1 MDRRKLLLI
10 LLLEMSYLETI
21 CICTILVVMMLRGK
35 QRHVE
40 RPTLTNRSL
49 IRREIS
55 LCYLNGIIGNTDTEC
70 VNELRMD
77 RRTFGILCDLLR
89 QDGRVKTDGL
99 VSVEEQVC
107 MTLQILAH
115 HTKNRSVGGRFYRS
129 GETISRYF
137 NSVLQGILRL
147 QGFLLKVPQPVPID
161 STDARWRCF
170 KNCLGALDGT
180 HIDVHVP
187 EIDKPRYRT
196 RKGRV
201 ATNVLGVCS
210 GDRQFIYVFPGWEG
224 SASDSRVLHDAISR
238 PNGFK
243 VPAGCYYLVDGGYTN
258 GEGFLAPYRGIPY
271 HLSEWEGR
279 TPSNKEE
286 YFNMKHSKAR
296 NVIERCFG
304 LLKGRWSILRSPSF
318 YPIRT
323 QGRII
328 TACCLLHNLI
338 RQEMSVDPMEN
349 LPIIED
355 GQNTE
360 EGEYVGSVQSSDQWT
375 AMRNDMAEEMYN
387 EWRAIRNQ
395 QPN

>member
-1 MDRRKLLLI
+1 
-10 LLLEMSYLETI
+10 
-21 CICTILVVMMLRGK
+21 
-35 QRHVE
+35 
-40 RPTLTNRSL
+40 
-49 IRREIS
+49 
-55 LCYLNGIIGNTDTEC
+55 
-70 VNELRMD
+70 MD

-99 VSVEEQVC
+99 VSVEEQ
-107 MTLQILAH
+107 
-115 HTKNRSVGGRFYRS
+115 
-129 GETISRYF
+129 
-137 NSVLQGILRL
+137 
-147 QGFLLKVPQPVPID
+147 
-161 STDARWRCF
+161 
-170 KNCLGALDGT
+170 NCLGALDGT

-210 GDRQFIYVFPGWEG
+210 GDMQFIYVFPGWEG

-304 LLKGRWSILRSPSF
+304 LLKGR
-318 YPIRT
+318 
-323 QGRII
+323 
-328 TACCLLHNLI
+328 
-338 RQEMSVDPMEN
+338 QEMSVDPMEN

-375 AMRNDMAEEMYN
+375 AMRNDMAQEMYN

>member
-1 MDRRKLLLI
+1 
-10 LLLEMSYLETI
+10 
-21 CICTILVVMMLRGK
+21 
-35 QRHVE
+35 
-40 RPTLTNRSL
+40 
-49 IRREIS
+49 
-55 LCYLNGIIGNTDTEC
+55 
-70 VNELRMD
+70 MD
-77 RRTFGILCDLLR
+77 RRTFAILCDLLR

-147 QGFLLKVPQPVPID
+147 QGILLKVTQPVPID
-161 STDARWRCF
+161 STDPRWRCF
-170 KNCLGALDGT
+170 KNCLGAIDGT
-180 HIDVHVP
+180 HIDVHVH

-201 ATNVLGVCS
+201 ATNVLSVCS
-210 GDRQFIYVFPGWEG
+210 GDMQFIYVFPGWEG
-224 SASDSRVLHDAISR
+224 SASDSRVLHDAITR

-243 VPAGCYYLVDGGYTN
+243 VPTGYYYLVDGSYTN

-338 RQEMSVDPMEN
+338 RQEMSVDPLEN
-349 LPIIED
+349 LPIIQD

-360 EGEYVGSVQSSDQWT
+360 EGEYVGSVETSDQWT
-375 AMRNDMAEEMYN
+375 AKMNAMAQEMYD